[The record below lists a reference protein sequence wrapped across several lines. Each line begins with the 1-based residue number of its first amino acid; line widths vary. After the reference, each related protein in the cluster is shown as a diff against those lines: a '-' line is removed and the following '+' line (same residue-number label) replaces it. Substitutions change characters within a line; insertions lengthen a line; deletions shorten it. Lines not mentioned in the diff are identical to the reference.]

1 MGDLLLAALV
11 FPLLVALAVA
21 LLAALTLVPFLVAL
35 QMADARRFSTAR
47 WGAVTIVASLLGLA
61 LALLVARSDS
71 LPALAVLIPLAVTWA
86 GPAALRL
93 LTGEE
98 ELVGGRAGRHEQP

>member
-11 FPLLVALAVA
+11 FPLLVALGLA
-21 LLAALTLVPFLVAL
+21 LLAALTLVPFVVAL

-47 WGAVTIVASLLGLA
+47 WGAVAITCSLVGLA
-61 LALLVARSDS
+61 LAALVVRSDT
-71 LPALAVLIPLAVTWA
+71 LPTAGALVPLALTWG
-86 GPAALRL
+86 GPAALWL

-98 ELVGGRAGRHEQP
+98 ELVGGRAGRHE